1 MPPAEGPRVGLG
13 DKAISSPRRPPPAT
27 PPPRPAPVRAVEP
40 STLAPAPEEGSPAP
54 GPVSSQAALLL
65 CPLQDLLALLHEHG
79 PSTEGIFRL
88 AASERASREL
98 REALDSGAEVR
109 LESQPAHL
117 LAVVLKVNPADL
129 EPGSSRLCRCRWAPA
144 RAGAKT
150 QPPAGRPECRGC
162 CLCSRRRWSKT
173 HPEPLALQDFLRKI
187 PSKLLEAEL
196 YEEWMSSL
204 QKSSR
209 QEKLA
214 GLKEYVWRAACLLHG
229 EWQRAGLVCK
239 RRRP

>member
-1 MPPAEGPRVGLG
+1 MGLPWPFARRGSSAAAEV
-13 DKAISSPRRPPPAT
+13 
-27 PPPRPAPVRAVEP
+27 
-40 STLAPAPEEGSPAP
+40 P
-54 GPVSSQAALLL
+54 GPSGSGGGGALFGRPLAALCSQDGTL
-65 CPLQDLLALLHEHG
+65 PQPIQDLLALLHEHG

-117 LAVVLKVNPADL
+117 LAVVLK
-129 EPGSSRLCRCRWAPA
+129 
-144 RAGAKT
+144 
-150 QPPAGRPECRGC
+150 
-162 CLCSRRRWSKT
+162 
-173 HPEPLALQDFLRKI
+173 DFLRKI

-196 YEEWMSSL
+196 YEEWMSAL